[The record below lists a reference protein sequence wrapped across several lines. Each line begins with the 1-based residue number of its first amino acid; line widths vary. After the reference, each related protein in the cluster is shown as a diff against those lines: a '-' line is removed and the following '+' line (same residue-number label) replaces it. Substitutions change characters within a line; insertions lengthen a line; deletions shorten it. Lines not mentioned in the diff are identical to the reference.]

1 MTIINDIWGQI
12 KIDGGYEKI
21 INTKEFNE
29 MKQKRQL
36 GLNTSP
42 NATHTRYQHS
52 LGVYYLACKLIDIC
66 KTKFKNTLTITKED
80 EEAIKCMALV
90 HDIGH
95 GCFSHVSEKFL
106 EGTHENRTIKLLL
119 DEKTEIHQ
127 VILKEFGEE
136 KIKKV
141 IDLIKMKENIKDKTY
156 SGNANDLTLVL
167 AKLLSGGIDIDR
179 IDYIFRDSFYVT
191 GERNDFSTILDC
203 IALECIDD
211 NLEIVYDENAEY
223 LIANFFNKRF
233 ELYDSVYLEKPARVL
248 EAVFGK
254 FIDDLGFSFSWDTT
268 EVEIQNLFR
277 EHLGDKN
284 PVIRRYANLL
294 CNRSLDENFAIIE
307 INDKSKYDFYRSEL
321 FRKVP
326 ELLNYPECFLESN
339 CKSSIYSGNKIF
351 IRKNGL
357 IKDISEC
364 SKILNSELK
373 KEKYIL
379 GIDLYLLEVMLKKD
393 GYKVEEVNEVI
404 GRVRRATE
412 NEIEQEK
419 KYVFTEGSSVS
430 PVEGFKMIRE
440 KLGLD
445 KAKYIE
451 NMDTYFDCE
460 DTLEKYRIN
469 VRRRIS
475 GGKEEWTVK
484 RPLDD
489 KTSISKR
496 VEKNFASLEEVLEFL
511 NKEWNIPIDYLDE
524 KLTLKT
530 LRAKYNL
537 NYDNGLFEIVF
548 DKTIPI
554 IDGVKYSPEF
564 MIECELKKGNSSG
577 LFLINSLI
585 RKFNFIKECKFSK
598 KEIAQMK
605 RNPETKVEVPKESSE
620 DYQNRIK
627 KIFIANPILLEQ
639 LEKLNIKKEDIK
651 RLQDKYGKLPVPIVI
666 TISGTPRAGKTTCVD
681 NLFEFFKK
689 CNLNTSC
696 LEEPAGLVYA
706 TLKSKD
712 EKKELLKDRVG
723 FVDRQYEIG
732 RQAVA
737 EAITSNDVV
746 ICDRGMFDPF
756 VWYEMYYEMGL
767 MDEVRYNEF
776 MKKLGNNCDF
786 LTYMYNLYCDCDIS
800 LERDYINSLSIEP
813 RSTMTPENIGKYNR
827 AMLRLVPDFEKNL
840 TVSKLINTTNSDR
853 MDASISVANEVVDN
867 VMRLYRG
874 K

>member
-136 KIKKV
+136 VLQKV

-203 IALECIDD
+203 IDLECIDD

-737 EAITSNDVV
+737 EAIASNDVV

-776 MKKLGNNCDF
+776 MKKLGNNRDF